1 MSARKNW
8 GHSPGKP
15 GAHPPEGQGDR
26 PQLRR
31 VALRAWGLLWLM
43 LVWILLW
50 GTVSAANI
58 ISGLVIAL
66 VITLLLPLPVVPIE
80 GRVHPISLM
89 RLIGLVA
96 WYLVLSSL
104 QLAWLAVKPGP
115 PPLSAVLRAHMSIKS
130 DLVLALAVNIIN
142 LTPGTIVLEIDQVRR
157 MIYVHVI
164 DVGSERTVNRF
175 YSQVAGLEKLLIAT
189 FERESDWR
197 AAPREEA
204 DRA

>member
-1 MSARKNW
+1 MSVRAKS
-8 GHSPGKP
+8 G
-15 GAHPPEGQGDR
+15 

-31 VALRAWGLLWLM
+31 VVLRAWALLWLM

-50 GTVSAANI
+50 GTVSAANV

-66 VITLLLPLPVVPIE
+66 VITLLLPLPAVPVE

-115 PPLSAVLRAHMSIKS
+115 PPLSAVLRVHMAIKS

-164 DVGSERTVNRF
+164 DVGSNRAVTRF
-175 YSQVAGLEKLLIAT
+175 YRQIAQIERLLVAS
-189 FERESDWR
+189 FEREEDWR
-197 AAPREEA
+197 PAPNKESA
-204 DRA
+204 